1 MKTSS
6 QHRLLVY
13 FTLLLGL
20 LSVGQLSGCGGGDS
34 REYGSLT
41 GMVTIDGKNPPSG
54 TLMTFLNP
62 DTGAASSTQIMNDG
76 SYKVPRLVVGK
87 YNVGFGSQDS
97 SAPQATDP
105 DQLMDQISSGQ
116 YKAPEIKTSI
126 PENLRSPESSGVSVE
141 IQLGENSQ
149 DFFL

>member
-1 MKTSS
+1 M
-6 QHRLLVY
+6 
-13 FTLLLGL
+13 LGL
-20 LSVGQLSGCGGGDS
+20 LSVGQLSGCGGGDN

-41 GMVTIDGKNPPSG
+41 GMVTFDGKNPPAG
-54 TLMTFLNP
+54 TIITFLNP
-62 DTGAASSTQIMNDG
+62 DTGAASSTQTMGDG

-87 YNVGFGSQDS
+87 YSVGFGSQETA
-97 SAPQATDP
+97 SAQQTDP
-105 DQLMDQISSGQ
+105 DHIMEQISSGQ